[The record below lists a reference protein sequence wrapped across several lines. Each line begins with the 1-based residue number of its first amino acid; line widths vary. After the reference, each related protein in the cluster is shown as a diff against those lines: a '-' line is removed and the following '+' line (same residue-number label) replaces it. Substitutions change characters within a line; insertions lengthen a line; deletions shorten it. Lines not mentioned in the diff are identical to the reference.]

1 MNLTPEQFTV
11 FVTCPKGLQY
21 VLEAELKKLGVSQL
35 KATPSG
41 VSAHL
46 DKLSM
51 YRVLLWSRVANR
63 VILELG
69 TQKIDQADDV
79 YDLAQSIDWSAHFT
93 AENTFSVEF
102 LGANKIIN
110 HTSFGGLRVKDA
122 IVDQFRDLTG
132 VRPNVS
138 RENPEIRISAHLYQ
152 DKLTLG
158 LDLSGESLHRR
169 GYRNLTGLAPLKEN
183 LAAGLLAL
191 SGWPDKFDS
200 QASFIDPMCGSGT
213 LLIEAA
219 MIACNK
225 APALDRQV
233 WGFDAWLQHDKR
245 SWSALMGSAVD
256 IFEQGKQAYSGR
268 IVGFDADNKVIQRA
282 WENIKKAGFEQLIH
296 VEKKSLDDFVL
307 FDKMSEGL
315 ILTNP
320 PYGARLGE
328 VEDLKALY
336 QKLGLH
342 FETHLIGWKAA
353 IFTGNDALGRSVG
366 WRSHKQYKLLN
377 GAIESQLLLF
387 DLKAENRF
395 KEAWQTPEQK
405 VHSPSYWRIAHEE
418 RAQMFKNRLLK
429 NLRTT
434 GKWAR
439 KQKINAFRLY
449 DADMPE
455 FSMAIDVYQSRDAD
469 TWLHVQEYAAPKSVD
484 KESSMERLRE
494 ALAVLSDFA
503 KENYQ
508 VPDSHIT
515 LKRREMQ
522 KGAKQ
527 YERQDSA
534 GDLLIVQENN
544 AEFYINL
551 KDYLDTGL
559 FLDHRPIR
567 KWVYENAK
575 GKRFLNLF
583 CYTGAVSVY
592 AGLGG
597 ASRSLSVDMS
607 KTYLAWA
614 KDNFE
619 LNGLDLTRHK
629 CQQADCIE
637 WLKKESMGASSG
649 HQINKYDLI
658 FLDPPSFS
666 NSKRME
672 GVLDIQRDHVAL
684 IDAAMSLLED
694 GGQLV
699 FSNNL
704 RKFKLDDDLTNRYQ
718 VKNITKISIDKDFER
733 NQAIHQCWIIEVAK

>member
-1 MNLTPEQFTV
+1 MNLQFEQFPT

-41 VSAHL
+41 VSAEL
-46 DKLSM
+46 DKSTL
-51 YRVLLWSRVANR
+51 YRILLWSRIANR
-63 VILELG
+63 VIIELG
-69 TQKIDQADDV
+69 SKKIDQADDV
-79 YDLAQSIDWSAHFT
+79 YDLAKSIDWSDHFS
-93 AENTFSVEF
+93 EDNTFSVEF
-102 LGANKIIN
+102 LGTNEVIN

-122 IVDQFRDLTG
+122 VVDQFRDKTG
-132 VRPNVS
+132 IRPNVD
-138 RENPEIRISAHLYQ
+138 RDKPQIRISGHLYR
-152 DKLTLG
+152 DRLTLG

-169 GYRNLTGLAPLKEN
+169 GYRNLTGIAPLKEN

-191 SGWPDKFDS
+191 SGWGSRFDS
-200 QASFIDPMCGSGT
+200 NASFVDPMCGSGT

-225 APALDRQV
+225 APALEREV
-233 WGFDAWLQHDKR
+233 WGFDAWLQHDAR
-245 SWSALMGSAVD
+245 TWSVLKSSAID
-256 IFEQGKQAYSGR
+256 IFEEGKKAYQGR
-268 IVGFDADNKVIQRA
+268 IVGFDSDNKVIQRA

-296 VEKKSLDDFVL
+296 VEKKSLEDFIL
-307 FDKMSEGL
+307 FEKMSTGL

-328 VEDLKALY
+328 VEDLKSLY
-336 QKLGLH
+336 QLMGQQ
-342 FETHLIGWKAA
+342 FESHLLNWQAG
-353 IFTGNDALGRSVG
+353 IFTGNDTLGRSVG
-366 WRSHKQYKLLN
+366 WRSYKQYKLLN

-395 KEAWQTPEQK
+395 KEAWQTPDQK
-405 VHSPSYWRIAHEE
+405 IQSPSYWRIAHAE

-434 GKWAR
+434 GKWA
-439 KQKINAFRLY
+439 KKNKLSCYRLY

-455 FSMAIDVYQSRDAD
+455 FSMAIDIYQDQSSR
-469 TWLHVQEYAAPKSVD
+469 TWFHVQEYAAPKSID
-484 KESSMERLRE
+484 KESSIERLRE
-494 ALAVLSDFA
+494 ALAILSEFA
-503 KENYQ
+503 QENFQ
-508 VPDSHIT
+508 TLSNQIL

-522 KGAKQ
+522 KGTKQ
-527 YERQDSA
+527 YEKQSSSS
-534 GDLLIVQENN
+534 DLLIVQEGK
-544 AEFYINL
+544 ASFYVNL

-567 KWVYENAK
+567 KWIFENAK

-583 CYTGAVSVY
+583 CYTASASVQAV
-592 AGLGG
+592 LGG
-597 ASRSLSVDMS
+597 AESSLSVDMS
-607 KTYLAWA
+607 KTYLTWA

-619 LNGLDLTRHK
+619 LNNMNLSKHK
-629 CQQADCIE
+629 FAQEDCIE
-637 WLKKESMGASSG
+637 WLKKESSGSVRELKSS
-649 HQINKYDLI
+649 KYDLI

-672 GVLDIQRDHVAL
+672 GVLDIQRDHAEL
-684 IDAAMSLLED
+684 IDAAMGLLEK

-704 RKFKLDDDLTNRYQ
+704 RRFKLDDELSNRYK
-718 VKNITKISIDKDFER
+718 VKDISKLSIDKDFER
-733 NQAIHQCWIIEVAK
+733 NQYIHQCWIIEC